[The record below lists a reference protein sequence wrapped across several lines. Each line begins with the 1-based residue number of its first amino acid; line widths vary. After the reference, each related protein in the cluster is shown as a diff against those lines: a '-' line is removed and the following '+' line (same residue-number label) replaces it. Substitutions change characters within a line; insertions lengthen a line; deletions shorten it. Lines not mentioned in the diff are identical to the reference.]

1 LLRGFV
7 SVTLPANPLKLPLRG
22 SYLSAL
28 ERGVLV
34 YDGAMGTNI
43 QRHHLTAA
51 DYGGPSLEGCNDHLV
66 LTRPDV
72 IRSIHESFL
81 AVGCDVVETCTFQ
94 STPRRLAEW
103 GLGDKVRE
111 INVAAARVARA
122 ACDAFATPE
131 RPRFVAASIGPTG
144 MLPSSSDPVLSNVTF
159 DALADDFHAQA
170 KYLVE
175 GGVDVLLVETSQD
188 MLEVKAALSGFARL
202 FRELGYRI
210 AVQAQVT
217 LDTSGR
223 MLLGTDVASAMTTLE
238 SLGVDVIGLNCSTGP
253 EHMREPVRF
262 LSQHATRPVSVIP
275 NAGLPLNTG
284 TGEAVYPLEPAPMAA
299 MLCEFVRDFG
309 VRIVGGCC
317 GTTPEHLRAICEV
330 VDALG
335 ARALAPAEHGAASG
349 RVSAGPGE
357 VSTSDDAS
365 STAASA
371 SPTAAGEAA
380 TAEGEAALA
389 KGDAEGRRGGLSSG
403 RDDESADRRDSVV
416 ARAAAGAG
424 AAPAARGAPPENHDT
439 TSAPDRPHHSLP
451 SRTLA
456 PRRGHHAVPRVAS
469 AMRAITLHQSPPPL
483 LVGERVNSQGSRKV
497 KRLLLADDYEGILD
511 VAREQAESGAHVL
524 DICVALTERGDEA
537 EQMARVAKL
546 LSMSVET
553 PLMVDS
559 TEAGV
564 IQAAL
569 EQIPGRAIINS
580 INMENGRERIDR
592 VVPLAITHGA
602 ALVALTIDPV
612 GMARTRERKL
622 EVARAIH
629 DIVVGEYGLQPSDLI
644 FDALTFT
651 LATGDAEWVDSA
663 HETIEGIR
671 LIKRELPGV
680 LTILG
685 VSNVSFGLAAEARA
699 VLNSVFLHHCVQAGL
714 DAAIVNPAHVTP
726 YAEISLEER
735 ALADDLVFNR
745 RADALQRYIEYFE
758 KTGDGRRETGEAVR
772 ADPTEG
778 MTAEQR
784 VHWMIVHRKKEG
796 IEAALDAA
804 GVHERPVQVL
814 NEVLL
819 PAMKEVGD
827 KFGAGELILP
837 FVLQS
842 AEVMKKAVKHLEQFL
857 EKQEGYTKGRVVL
870 ATVYGDVH
878 DIGKSLV
885 HTILSN
891 NGYTVFDLGK
901 QVPVNTII
909 EKAIEVNADAI
920 GLSALLVSTSKQMP
934 LCVQELDR
942 RGLQLPVLIGGAA
955 INRRFGRRALFVDG
969 ERAYDSGVFY
979 CKDAF
984 EGLETMDRLQDPSS
998 RAGFVQQAL
1007 ADARADVFL
1016 HSGVGKDVAR
1026 GDAAGAR
1033 SDVSTDHAIPES
1045 PFVGTRVLRDIP
1057 LDEVLALLDL
1067 DELYRL
1073 QWGGRGSGE
1082 GYDKTVRDEFEPTL
1096 ARLSAEATRE
1106 RWLRPQAVYG
1116 YFPAQAHGNDLVLYD
1131 PNAWEADGGSLREI
1145 GRFHFPRQEGR
1156 ERLCLADYFRPAD
1169 SGDVD
1174 LVGLQVVTVGDAAT
1188 RRFEELQGR
1197 GEYAEAFYVHGLAV
1211 EAAEATAEW
1220 LHRRIRAELGIAA
1233 GRGKRYSWGY
1243 GACPDLDDH
1252 ETVFR
1257 LLPADA
1263 IGMTL
1268 TSAFQLIPEQSTA
1281 ALIVHHPQAKYYAV
1295 RGEGNTG
1302 RAQPSASA
1310 AAAVGDG

>member
-1 LLRGFV
+1 MSDDARSTPNIANAFH
-7 SVTLPANPLKLPLRG
+7 LPVRSG
-22 SYLSAL
+22 YLDAL
-28 ERGVLV
+28 ARGVLV

-43 QRHHLTAA
+43 QRYHLTAE
-51 DYGGPSLEGCNDHLV
+51 DYGGKSLEGCNDHLV

-72 IRSIHESFL
+72 IQAIHESFL
-81 AVGCDVVETCTFQ
+81 AVGSDVVETCTFQ
-94 STPRRLAEW
+94 STPRRLEEW

-111 INVAAARVARA
+111 INVAAARLARA
-122 ACDAFATPE
+122 ACDAYATSE

-144 MLPSSSDPVLSNVTF
+144 MLPSSSDPALSNVTF
-159 DALADDFHAQA
+159 EALSNDFYWQA

-188 MLEVKAALSGFARL
+188 ILEVKAALAGFARL
-202 FRELGYRI
+202 FRELGWRLP
-210 AVQAQVT
+210 VQAQVT

-223 MLLGTDVASAMTTLE
+223 MLLGTDIASAMTTLE

-253 EHMREPVRF
+253 EHMREPVRY
-262 LSQHATRPVSVIP
+262 LSQHATRPVSVVP

-284 TGEAVYPLEPAPMAA
+284 TGDAVYPLEPAAMAA
-299 MLCEFVRDFG
+299 MLGEFVRDFG

-317 GTTPEHLRAICEV
+317 GTTPEHLKAINDA

-335 ARALAPAEHGAASG
+335 VRAPFATTASG
-349 RVSAGPGE
+349 ATG
-357 VSTSDDAS
+357 
-365 STAASA
+365 
-371 SPTAAGEAA
+371 SP
-380 TAEGEAALA
+380 
-389 KGDAEGRRGGLSSG
+389 
-403 RDDESADRRDSVV
+403 
-416 ARAAAGAG
+416 RA
-424 AAPAARGAPPENHDT
+424 
-439 TSAPDRPHHSLP
+439 HH
-451 SRTLA
+451 
-456 PRRGHHAVPRVAS
+456 HVPRASS

-483 LVGERVNSQGSRKV
+483 LVGERVNAQGSRKV
-497 KRLLLADDYEGILD
+497 KRLLLADDYEGIVE

-524 DICVALTERGDEA
+524 DVCVALTERADEA
-537 EQMARVAKL
+537 AQMATVAKL

-553 PLMVDS
+553 PLMIDS

-564 IQAAL
+564 IKAAL
-569 EQIPGRAIINS
+569 EHVPGRAIINS
-580 INMENGRERIDR
+580 INMENGRARIDAI
-592 VVPLAITHGA
+592 VPMAITHGA

-629 DIVVGEYGLQPSDLI
+629 DIVVGEYGMQPSDLV

-651 LATGDAEWVDSA
+651 LATGDVEWIDSA

-685 VSNVSFGLAAEARA
+685 VSNVSFGLAPGARA

-726 YAEISLEER
+726 YAEISAAER
-735 ALADDLVFNR
+735 ALADDLVFNKR
-745 RADALQRYIEYFE
+745 PDALQRFIEHFD
-758 KTGDGRRETGEAVR
+758 KGTGDEGRETGVALR

-778 MTAEQR
+778 MTPEAR
-784 VHWMIVHRKKEG
+784 VHWMVVHRKKEG
-796 IEAALDAA
+796 IEEALDAA
-804 GVHERPVQVL
+804 GVRERPVQVL

-842 AEVMKKAVKHLEQFL
+842 AEVMKKAVKHLESFL

-885 HTILSN
+885 NTILSN
-891 NGYTVFDLGK
+891 NGYTVYDLGK

-909 EKAIEVNADAI
+909 EKALEVKADAI

-934 LCVQELDR
+934 MCVQELDR
-942 RGLQLPVLIGGAA
+942 RGVQLPVLIGGAA

-969 ERAYDSGVFY
+969 ERPFDAGVFY

-984 EGLETMDRLQDPSS
+984 EGLETMDRLQDPAQ
-998 RAGFVQQAL
+998 RAGFVAKQL

-1026 GDAAGAR
+1026 GDAGGER
-1033 SDVSTDHAIPES
+1033 SSVSADHAIPEA
-1045 PFVGTRVLRDIP
+1045 PFLGTRLLRDIP
-1057 LDEVLALLDL
+1057 LGEVLDLLDL

-1073 QWGGRGSGE
+1073 QWGARGSGE
-1082 GYDKTVRDEFEPTL
+1082 AYEHTVRTEFEPVL
-1096 ARLSAEATRE
+1096 ARLKGEAERDG
-1106 RWLRPQAVYG
+1106 WLVPQAAYG
-1116 YFPAQAHGNDLVLYD
+1116 YFPVQSSGNEVIVYD
-1131 PNAWEADGGSLREI
+1131 PDAWEADGGSLREVA
-1145 GRFHFPRQEGR
+1145 RFHFPRQEGR
-1156 ERLCLADYFRPAD
+1156 DRLCLADYFRSVE

-1174 LVGLQVVTVGDAAT
+1174 VIALQVVTVGDAAT
-1188 RRFEELQGR
+1188 RRFEELQAK
-1197 GEYAEAFYVHGLAV
+1197 GEYTEAFYSHGLSV

-1220 LHRRIRAELGIAA
+1220 LHRRIRAELGVPA

-1252 ETVFR
+1252 DVVFR
-1257 LLPADA
+1257 LLPVDA
-1263 IGMTL
+1263 LGMSL
-1268 TSAFQLIPEQSTA
+1268 TSARQLIPEQSTA
-1281 ALIVHHPQAKYYAV
+1281 ALIVHHPEAKYYAV
-1295 RGEGNTG
+1295 RGE
-1302 RAQPSASA
+1302 
-1310 AAAVGDG
+1310 